1 MPALAGTHAS
11 REPPLS
17 MSTTTDLPLL
27 DDALGALAR
36 TIPGA
41 TALFHT
47 HQLDFCCGGK
57 KSLRAAAA
65 ERSLDTAPIVAA
77 LKALQAVPAGDGRD
91 WQQATPAELID
102 HLLTRFHA
110 RHREQLPELIRLSR
124 RVETVHAD
132 RPECPTGLADHLTTM
147 AEALESHMQ
156 KEEQILFPILLRGFP
171 PMVHM
176 PINVMRQEHDEHG
189 EALARLVA
197 LAHGLDMPRGACNTW
212 RALVLGL
219 RTLREDLMEH
229 IHLENNLLFEGL
241 NHAKLP
247 AESVG

>member
-1 MPALAGTHAS
+1 
-11 REPPLS
+11 
-17 MSTTTDLPLL
+17 MSTSTTDLPLL
-27 DDALGALAR
+27 DDALGTLAR

-41 TALFHT
+41 TALFPT
-47 HQLDFCCGGK
+47 HQLDFCCGGT
-57 KSLRAAAA
+57 KSLRPAAA
-65 ERSLDTAPIVAA
+65 ERGLDTAPIVAA

-91 WQQATPAELID
+91 WQQATPAELIE

-110 RHREQLPELIRLSR
+110 RHREQLPELIHLSR

-132 RPECPTGLADHLTTM
+132 RPECPTGLADHLTGM
-147 AEALESHMQ
+147 ADAMESHIQ
-156 KEEQILFPILLRGFP
+156 QEEQILFPTLLRGFS
-171 PMVHM
+171 PMVRM
-176 PINVMRQEHDEHG
+176 PIGVMRLEHDDHG
-189 EALARLVA
+189 VALARLVA
-197 LAHGLDMPRGACNTW
+197 LAHGLEMPRGACNTW

-241 NHAKLP
+241 NHAQHS

>member
-1 MPALAGTHAS
+1 MPANAGTHAP
-11 REPPLS
+11 RKRPLP
-17 MSTTTDLPLL
+17 MTTPDTPLL
-27 DDALGALAR
+27 DDALGTLAR

-57 KSLRAAAA
+57 KSLRTAAA

-77 LKALQAVPAGDGRD
+77 LQALQAVPAGDGRD
-91 WQQATPAELID
+91 WQQASPAELIE

-156 KEEQILFPILLRGFP
+156 KEEQILFPMLLRGFS
-171 PMVHM
+171 PMVRM
-176 PINVMRQEHDEHG
+176 PIGVMRLEHDDHG
-189 EALARLVA
+189 VALARLVA
-197 LAHGLDMPRGACNTW
+197 LAHGLEMPRGACNTW

-229 IHLENNLLFEGL
+229 IHLENNLLFDGL
-241 NHAKLP
+241 NHAQHS

>member
-1 MPALAGTHAS
+1 M
-11 REPPLS
+11 
-17 MSTTTDLPLL
+17 TTPDTPLL
-27 DDALGALAR
+27 DDALGTLAR

-57 KSLRAAAA
+57 KSLRTAAA
-65 ERSLDTAPIVAA
+65 ERSLDTAPVRAGPQAPHGAPPAA
-77 LKALQAVPAGDGRD
+77 GPGR
-91 WQQATPAELID
+91 QQAPPAELIE

-156 KEEQILFPILLRGFP
+156 KEEQILFPMLLRGFS
-171 PMVHM
+171 PMVRM
-176 PINVMRQEHDEHG
+176 PIGVMRLEHDDHG
-189 EALARLVA
+189 VALARLVA
-197 LAHGLDMPRGACNTW
+197 LAHGLEMPRGACNTW

-229 IHLENNLLFEGL
+229 IHLENNLLFDGL
-241 NHAKLP
+241 NHAQHS